1 MLCIAG
7 RTVGPDLARGHPSR
21 RARMRAPQD
30 EDLFLGAF
38 FFFAADFTLAADLR
52 AAVFLASGFA
62 LRDFGRLFSAARCAA
77 ANAALAHTLSSSESS
92 NSRAGNCQ

>member
-1 MLCIAG
+1 MAPISSAAIL
-7 RTVGPDLARGHPSR
+7 RDAREC
-21 RARMRAPQD
+21 ALLRMRTF
-30 EDLFLGAF
+30 FLVAF

-52 AAVFLASGFA
+52 AAAFLASGFA

-77 ANAALAHTLSSSESS
+77 AKAALAHTLSSSESS